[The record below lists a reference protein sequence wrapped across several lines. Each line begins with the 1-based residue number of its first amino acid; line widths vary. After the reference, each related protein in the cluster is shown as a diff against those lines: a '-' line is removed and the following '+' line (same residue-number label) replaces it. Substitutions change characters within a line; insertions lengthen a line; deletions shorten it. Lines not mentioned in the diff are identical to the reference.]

1 MSFDVFRTDDASFA
15 LREEELLRAHALVG
29 QRKIDVE
36 EFCASNPGEFAATIK
51 FGRGVGQ
58 SNTLGAEY
66 VASAEDREGLE
77 VEGANSAAE
86 FPRVAHSVVLNPGLI
101 ASVKGAAYGNKR
113 IGNLTIPCGVC
124 LIVGPGGAG
133 KTPLAHRLAAYG
145 VDEYAA
151 VRIGE
156 PLSGYSQS
164 EQATAVAIATAM
176 VAHSDVVID
185 SIKDLL
191 ASGSNLMKSGLS
203 RSVLT
208 TISDWSAMAND
219 LGCTLYIPVNPSSD
233 DPEVYSLLVE
243 AAKSNATTTIYHVGG
258 DAWVMSSRTG
268 EGLPRLDNV
277 AINFHDGEIVVD
289 GVKTKKLRKGK
300 TDDAFVTH
308 AAVTSR
314 DAVRRILSPSS

>member
-1 MSFDVFRTDDASFA
+1 MSFDVFRTDDASFDQ
-15 LREEELLRAHALVG
+15 REEELLKAHSQIG
-29 QRKIDVE
+29 QRKTDVQ
-36 EFCASNPGEFAATIK
+36 EFCASHPGEFAITIK

-66 VASAEDREGLE
+66 VASAEDQEELE
-77 VEGANSAAE
+77 QEGANSAAE
-86 FPRVAHSVVLNPGLI
+86 FPRVAHSVVLNPGLVAPI
-101 ASVKGAAYGNKR
+101 KGAAYGNKR
-113 IGNLTIPCGVC
+113 IGDFTIPCGVC
-124 LIVGPGGAG
+124 LIIGPGGVG

-145 VDEYAA
+145 VEEYAA

-208 TISDWSAMAND
+208 TISDWSALAND

-243 AAKSNATTTIYHVGG
+243 AAKSNATATIHHVNG
-258 DAWVMSSRTG
+258 DAWTMSGRTG
-268 EGLPRLDNV
+268 EGLPRFDNV
-277 AINFHDGEIVVD
+277 AISFRDGEITVD
-289 GVKTKKLRKGK
+289 GVKVKRSRREK
-300 TDDAFVTH
+300 TNDAFVTR
-308 AAVTSR
+308 AAVASR
-314 DAVRRILSPSS
+314 DAVRRILSPNS

>member
-1 MSFDVFRTDDASFA
+1 MSFDVFNTDEASFA
-15 LREEELLRAHALVG
+15 RREEQLLQAHTQTG
-29 QRKIDVE
+29 QRKLAVE
-36 EFCASNPGEFAATIK
+36 EFCSSNPGEFAATIK
-51 FGRGVGQ
+51 FGRGIGQ

-66 VASAEDREGLE
+66 VASATDKEELDE
-77 VEGANSAAE
+77 EGANAAAE
-86 FPRVAHSVVLNPGLI
+86 FPRVAQSVVLNPALVAPI
-101 ASVKGAAYGNKR
+101 KGAAYGNKR
-113 IGNLTIPCGVC
+113 IGNFTIPCGVC
-124 LIVGPGGAG
+124 LIIGPGGVG

-145 VDEYAA
+145 VEEYAA

-164 EQATAVAIATAM
+164 EHATAVSIATAM
-176 VAHSDVVID
+176 VAHSDVVVD

-243 AAKSNATTTIYHVGG
+243 AAKSNATITLYHVAG
-258 DAWVMSSRTG
+258 DNWTMSGRTG
-268 EGLPRLDNV
+268 EGLPRFDNV
-277 AINFHDGEIVVD
+277 SVNFRDGEITVD
-289 GVKTKKLRKGK
+289 GVKIKKNRNEKA
-300 TDDAFVTH
+300 DDAFITH
-308 AAVTSR
+308 ASVASR
-314 DAVRRILSPSS
+314 DAVRRILNPNS